1 MRIFSANENKSP
13 LGIFF
18 RENEYTST
26 PLRSPKC
33 IFANAGALTLAFAEW
48 DGAAIGWRWPN
59 PITICFSRIS
69 LSTLAT
75 SGDRA
80 DRKFREEAVG
90 CWEESGERGQIK
102 ARRNQWMNSTD

>member
-1 MRIFSANENKSP
+1 MRIFSANENISP
-13 LGIFF
+13 LGFF
-18 RENEYTST
+18 IRENEYTAP

-33 IFANAGALTLAFAEW
+33 IFAYAGALTLAFTEW

-59 PITICFSRIS
+59 PITIYLSRIS

-80 DRKFREEAVG
+80 ERKFREGAA
-90 CWEESGERGQIK
+90 GERE
-102 ARRNQWMNSTD
+102 RRERTN